1 DEPIDP
7 PDPGEE
13 KEYGLVKTLAEG
25 DLVIIYNRASGKG
38 VSSEMI
44 SNYYL
49 AGVDLTDEGY
59 VITTSN
65 EDVIWTA
72 HVNEDGTYTFT
83 QGPVTFGGV
92 QTTNSSGKVY
102 NNINLSEPTATL
114 WTREDT
120 ANEGEYYLYLGE
132 LPSSKTGGHVYL
144 DWYAN
149 YSEFSLNDYA
159 NPGSNSA
166 YMFSFYK
173 QDAEPEIEPGDLGDL
188 VTDLSKLTDGTTVSI
203 YSPGHHTAISSKPNG
218 DWYLKANTANI
229 VDGKVTDFTSDFVWT
244 VKVNENG
251 TYSFYSYD
259 DPTKS
264 ITVWPSGNYAELSLN
279 VETYPDNTWTLTPAA
294 TKNCFY
300 FSSPTVSGTRGPAYI
315 EAYVRNEFE
324 VFSGYFTSPSQ
335 SNFKDSDFALQF
347 YLVNPEDA
355 VATHDDGEWDGV
367 LTPGKQYVAH
377 NVAADS
383 SIGLFDPAN
392 YSMKAIPTTFDGGK
406 AIPDNGAYVWTVG
419 SMGRYYSFQMNG
431 KYLASNNEE
440 ELFLIDPNED
450 GTVPENAK
458 WFLVAKEGGYIIYN
472 KDASYNGT
480 PVCIEY
486 FSSVFSG
493 WTYSTKNE
501 LAIYL
506 FNFYELADGVKVYHD
521 VVQNPTVKF
530 ECEDSRY
537 VEQDYALAFT
547 LDDLAPEITDIA
559 ISFEAGSQT
568 VPVTEYESSEDGKA
582 YNCVIPASQI
592 DVEEGMESFT
602 IKVVVNNSYE
612 IEYEGLKTVTIIDE
626 PFFENLKPAP
636 NAQTMDDKRPLISAK
651 IGNVGE
657 NPTFTMT
664 LTIGE
669 GDDKQTVTVDP
680 VYGVDTLV
688 YTPLEDMAD
697 GRVTVHI
704 LVERADGVTAE
715 KSWSFTVGKAGYQL
729 YFGQLHSH
737 TTYSDGSGSL
747 ETALDY
753 VASLP
758 ESANVDFVAFTDHSN
773 YFDTTSAANP
783 ADSLNDKSLMTEAS
797 LALWNKYKN
806 TVASFNASHTDLLAI
821 AGFEMTWSGGPGH
834 INTFDSD
841 GLVSRNN
848 GPLNN
853 KTNDA
858 GMKLYYETINKGES
872 LNQFNHPGNTFG
884 NFTDFSYWD
893 ETTDDHMFL
902 VEVGNGEGQIGAG
915 GYYPSY
921 EQYILALDQGWHLAP
936 TNNQDNHKG
945 RWGNANDARDVV
957 LTNDFSEQGIYD
969 AIRALRVYATEDK
982 NLQVTYVVNDQP
994 MGTIFGEDEKPA
1006 ELKVEVTVYEPDEKE
1021 SIQKVEIVADGGK
1034 VVQTWDSAAEL
1045 AEGYVTATLTPDQ
1058 TYYFARVT
1066 EADGD
1071 LAVTAPVWVGS
1082 GVSAGITEVKSS
1094 VDPAIVNEATTL
1106 TTTFF
1111 SNEETNG
1118 TIKSIVYT
1126 VDGSKVVGT
1135 DTTGYTL
1142 TKDGLDVTF
1151 SYTPDVAKRVTIT
1164 VTAVIEFNGKE
1175 KTYTKDLILSVR
1187 ETGGELPVT
1196 PIATV
1201 MKQTEEGFEYAI
1213 EGVVTSNASGY
1224 DKDTAFFDCIYV
1236 QDETGGICCFPVS
1249 GEYKIGDK
1257 VHIEG
1262 YTDWYQGEPE
1272 LQVTKID
1279 VIGSGEVEPTVVTSA
1294 QINDL
1299 SVLGSLVTLKG
1310 TIESFEEVNGL
1321 IQTIMVKDE
1330 NGDLARVFI
1339 DGYITTGAE
1348 VVGCVVGAAIE
1359 ATGLSSYDDT
1369 WPDTNYFA
1377 RIRIR
1382 NRADIICGSAKADVA
1397 RVYGNTRYKTSIA
1410 VAQEL
1415 KERLGVEKFDTILIC
1430 TGENPVDALAG
1441 SYLSVKMMAP
1451 ILMVQN
1457 KKTPIKL
1464 VTDYVKD

>member
-1 DEPIDP
+1 
-7 PDPGEE
+7 
-13 KEYGLVKTLAEG
+13 
-25 DLVIIYNRASGKG
+25 
-38 VSSEMI
+38 
-44 SNYYL
+44 
-49 AGVDLTDEGY
+49 
-59 VITTSN
+59 
-65 EDVIWTA
+65 
-72 HVNEDGTYTFT
+72 
-83 QGPVTFGGV
+83 
-92 QTTNSSGKVY
+92 
-102 NNINLSEPTATL
+102 
-114 WTREDT
+114 
-120 ANEGEYYLYLGE
+120 
-132 LPSSKTGGHVYL
+132 
-144 DWYAN
+144 
-149 YSEFSLNDYA
+149 
-159 NPGSNSA
+159 
-166 YMFSFYK
+166 
-173 QDAEPEIEPGDLGDL
+173 
-188 VTDLSKLTDGTTVSI
+188 
-203 YSPGHHTAISSKPNG
+203 
-218 DWYLKANTANI
+218 
-229 VDGKVTDFTSDFVWT
+229 
-244 VKVNENG
+244 
-251 TYSFYSYD
+251 
-259 DPTKS
+259 
-264 ITVWPSGNYAELSLN
+264 
-279 VETYPDNTWTLTPAA
+279 
-294 TKNCFY
+294 
-300 FSSPTVSGTRGPAYI
+300 
-315 EAYVRNEFE
+315 
-324 VFSGYFTSPSQ
+324 
-335 SNFKDSDFALQF
+335 
-347 YLVNPEDA
+347 
-355 VATHDDGEWDGV
+355 
-367 LTPGKQYVAH
+367 
-377 NVAADS
+377 
-383 SIGLFDPAN
+383 
-392 YSMKAIPTTFDGGK
+392 
-406 AIPDNGAYVWTVG
+406 
-419 SMGRYYSFQMNG
+419 
-431 KYLASNNEE
+431 
-440 ELFLIDPNED
+440 
-450 GTVPENAK
+450 VPENAK

-493 WTYSTKNE
+493 WTFSTKND

-612 IEYEGLKTVTIIDE
+612 IEYEGLKTVTIVDE

-797 LALWNKYKN
+797 LALWNKYKS

-848 GPLNN
+848 ASLNN

-1310 TIESFEEVNGL
+1310 TIENFEEVNGL

-1330 NGDLARVFI
+1330 NGDVARVFI

-1464 VTDYVKD
+1464 VTDYVRDNLAEGGKVYVFGGENAVPDACLEGIRELGIEPERLAGSTRFRTNMLINETIGIEEGAEVLICDGQGEKDENGVEQYAFADSLSASASGRPLFLVDGSASAPKNYQKEYLKELAEKGCTFVILGGEKAVSPEMKASIEEIVGKEVERIAGSTRYRTSAALAERFFPDAKGIVLATGVNFPDGLAGGALAAALGAPIFLCSESKAAVNLAKDFVEAHQITTGVVLGGPAEGKDLITDANACLIFGLESAEEIHVRFLE